1 MQRKNGEQVGSLCY
15 CNLKKLQCIGRLGF
29 SKDSCLMPLVLPN
42 ITYLSFISYGAN
54 KQKIKNLDPCNCNVR
69 ANKNAGKA
77 FSMQRYLYRCKGLIF
92 LFSFVQHMKCN
103 MQRYLYRCKGLK
115 FLFSFVQHMKCNMQ
129 RYLYRCKGLIFL
141 FSLVS
146 CMK

>member
-1 MQRKNGEQVGSLCY
+1 MLLQFEKASVYWEVRIFQRLLSY
-15 CNLKKLQCIGRLGF
+15 A
-29 SKDSCLMPLVLPN
+29 LVLPN
-42 ITYLSFISYGAN
+42 IARLEYSYGAN
-54 KQKIKNLDPCNCNVR
+54 KQKIKKLDPCNCNVR

-92 LFSFVQHMKCN
+92 LFSFVQYMKCN
-103 MQRYLYRCKGLK
+103 MQRYLYRCNGL
-115 FLFSFVQHMKCNMQ
+115 N
-129 RYLYRCKGLIFL
+129 FL

>member
-1 MQRKNGEQVGSLCY
+1 MGNRSEVYVIKIQ
-15 CNLKKLQCIGRLGF
+15 KKLQYGSILGF
-29 SKDSCLMPLVLPN
+29 SKDFCLMLLVLPN
-42 ITYLSFISYGAN
+42 IARLEYSYGAN
-54 KQKIKNLDPCNCNVR
+54 KQKIKKLDPCNCNVR

-92 LFSFVQHMKCN
+92 LFSFVQYMKCN
-103 MQRYLYRCKGLK
+103 MQRYLYRCNGL
-115 FLFSFVQHMKCNMQ
+115 N
-129 RYLYRCKGLIFL
+129 FL